1 MQDQTQ
7 AAGIPHGQLA
17 QTMTLQEFKQRV
29 EAHLLKIS
37 GSKDSVQQTMKLY
50 EADFPELWKENWSVE
65 ATATGMLMG
74 YI

>member
-1 MQDQTQ
+1 MKKQTPV
-7 AAGIPHGQLA
+7 IPQGQLA
-17 QTMTLQEFKQRV
+17 QTMTLQEFKQKV

-37 GSKDSVQQTMKLY
+37 SSKDSVQQKMKLY
-50 EADFPELWKENWSVE
+50 EEDFPALWQENWSVE

>member
-29 EAHLLKIS
+29 EEHLLKIS
-37 GSKDSVQQTMKLY
+37 GSKIDTQNAMKIY
-50 EADFPELWKENWSVE
+50 EPDFPELWKENWSVE

-74 YI
+74 YV

>member
-29 EAHLLKIS
+29 EEHLLKIS
-37 GSKDSVQQTMKLY
+37 GSESSTQNTMKLY
-50 EADFPELWKENWSVE
+50 EADFPQLWEENWSVE
-65 ATATGMLMG
+65 AAATGMLMG